1 MNLYSFDNISY
12 VFTLVIL
19 AYNEENFIRDTVL
32 KYVNIFEK
40 ILIVDDFSKDQ
51 TLDICKKLTKEYKN
65 IELIENTKNLGAG
78 YSFSLAIQQFLQSDT
93 DYLIKIDGDD
103 QFKYDDITVLKNIA
117 VNQNPDFIKC
127 DRFWENGI
135 EGKIP
140 LIRYFGNA
148 FASVLLKFSTGNWKI
163 NDPLNGLFLFSKKSL
178 QNFKLPKLFYRYGYP
193 FFIST
198 YLSNISIERKLK
210 IIQVKN
216 TVSYKGE
223 KSNLNALTMFFKLI
237 YFTISVFFN
246 KIKTKLQ
253 YSALQTSALIDVL
266 AVISLIVSI
275 FSLVRFFMIR
285 YGSLIAS
292 QANWFLVF
300 VIFFFTFIYLIY
312 QSQKIE
318 SEQKLEYF
326 QEL

>member
-32 KYVNIFEK
+32 KYIDDFEK
-40 ILIVDDFSKDQ
+40 ILIIDDCSKDQ
-51 TLDICKKLTKEYKN
+51 TLDICKELSKEYKN
-65 IELIENTKNLGAG
+65 IEIIENKKNLGAG
-78 YSFSLAIQQFLQSDT
+78 HSFSLAIEKFIESDT
-93 DYLIKIDGDD
+93 EYLIKIDGDD
-103 QFKYDDITVLKNIA
+103 QFKFSDVMKIREIGINKD
-117 VNQNPDFIKC
+117 PDFIKC
-127 DRFWENGI
+127 DRFWEKGI

-178 QNFKLPKLFYRYGYP
+178 KDFKLPKLFYRYGYP

-198 YLSNISIERKLK
+198 YLSNTSIENKLN
-210 IIQVKN
+210 IIQIKN
-216 TVSYKGE
+216 TVSYKGQ
-223 KSNLNALTMFFKLI
+223 KSNLSALTMFFKLL

-246 KIKTKLQ
+246 KIKNKLQ
-253 YSALQTSALIDVL
+253 YSSLQTSALIDIL
-266 AVISLIVSI
+266 GTIAFLISISCLI
-275 FSLVRFFMIR
+275 RFLMIR

-300 VIFFFTFIYLIY
+300 LVFFFTFIYLIY

-318 SEQKLEYF
+318 SEQKQKYF